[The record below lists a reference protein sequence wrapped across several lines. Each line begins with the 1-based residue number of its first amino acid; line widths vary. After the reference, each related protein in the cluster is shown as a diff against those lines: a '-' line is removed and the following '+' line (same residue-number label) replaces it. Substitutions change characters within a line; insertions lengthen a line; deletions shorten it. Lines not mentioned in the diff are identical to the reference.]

1 MKSLLVVT
9 FLLLFQRATLATAL
23 YVWVDAKGDGAEIWC
38 GDSSESLRATGLK
51 ATPNSGVRLQ
61 LARAG
66 EYFVNVKKGET
77 ELYKTQSVVVSE
89 DETGRIAFKASS
101 GKAQPPTDP
110 PKTNGPGTR
119 RPEDEESG
127 GLGGLGGLHVVA
139 ALVTVGAIF
148 VVAGAFFMRSRSK
161 PAKHSTEVRTNAGSK
176 KCLPVWL
183 AETIPSYWDAENAKF
198 HREGGVAWIF
208 LSRNRKLNRM
218 TVLKVLKP
226 QSTEG
231 QQLHVPLFENEYAV
245 MKHLEG
251 SGVQPEVFG
260 RHMTEQEDRKI
271 YWYEM
276 EYLDESQW
284 MPLLDLNA
292 TRKGPI
298 TTEVQLQK
306 ALQMVAAL
314 VAKVDTLHSR
324 HVIHADLSP
333 HNIMIK
339 RDAVSEVRVIDFGT
353 AYCEPLKHF
362 WLNISNDR
370 ICKLNYGPPEQW
382 SGGIRKINESA
393 DWYAMGITAWEI
405 ICGEVP
411 FKTRAEH
418 LQAPRVVEPLLQCGL
433 TEERARM
440 IAQMMSPDPSRRPSG
455 SQILKILG

>member
-1 MKSLLVVT
+1 M
-9 FLLLFQRATLATAL
+9 
-23 YVWVDAKGDGAEIWC
+23 
-38 GDSSESLRATGLK
+38 
-51 ATPNSGVRLQ
+51 
-61 LARAG
+61 
-66 EYFVNVKKGET
+66 
-77 ELYKTQSVVVSE
+77 
-89 DETGRIAFKASS
+89 
-101 GKAQPPTDP
+101 
-110 PKTNGPGTR
+110 
-119 RPEDEESG
+119 
-127 GLGGLGGLHVVA
+127 
-139 ALVTVGAIF
+139 
-148 VVAGAFFMRSRSK
+148 
-161 PAKHSTEVRTNAGSK
+161 
-176 KCLPVWL
+176 
-183 AETIPSYWDAENAKF
+183 
-198 HREGGVAWIF
+198 AWIF

-231 QQLHVPLFENEYAV
+231 QQLHVPHFENEYAV

-292 TRKGPI
+292 TRKGPV

-306 ALQMVAAL
+306 ALMMVAAL

-433 TEERARM
+433 TEEKARM

-455 SQILKILG
+455 SQILKVLG